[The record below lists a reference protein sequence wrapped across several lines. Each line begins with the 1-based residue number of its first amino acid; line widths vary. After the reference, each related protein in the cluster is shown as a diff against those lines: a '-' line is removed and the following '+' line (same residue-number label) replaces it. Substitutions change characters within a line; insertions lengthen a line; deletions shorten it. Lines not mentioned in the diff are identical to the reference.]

1 MAPIQVYAAGPDKC
15 APDLFPGGVAM
26 SRLRTLLAFW
36 LIPYGASTWQRFA
49 YALVVVPT
57 AIGSLP
63 LALAGRSEAAAR
75 YQRDLASR
83 LVGTPADEPPR
94 RPTDPAVL
102 AISVGIAAVGVAC
115 WLLLWRFSYA
125 ILPVPL
131 VASCLALVVA
141 GRAPAR
147 LRRRPARGSLGLP
160 VGAPTLRWMG
170 ARVGVH
176 AVAVVVVGL
185 VCWTLLSY
193 LAFFAL
199 ANLGFPFRLAV
210 WINESASGGPP
221 GPWALWSTLHRV
233 PHAGSIWAARYPT
246 SDGGPTLAGAWA
258 YHAAAFVVT
267 IFPLLA
273 WMLRGLTRLQSRL
286 TETLLGSPR
295 SVPAEPGAAGQTAT
309 RPAEARTP
317 GMDRSSSTDSRVW
330 F

>member
-1 MAPIQVYAAGPDKC
+1 
-15 APDLFPGGVAM
+15 M
-26 SRLRTLLAFW
+26 SKLRTLFAFW
-36 LIPYGASTWQRFA
+36 LVPYGTSTWRRFA
-49 YALVVVPT
+49 YALVVVPM
-57 AIGSLP
+57 AVGSLP
-63 LALAGRSEAAAR
+63 LAWAGRSEAAAR
-75 YQRDLASR
+75 YQRHLASR

-115 WLLLWRFSYA
+115 WLLLWRFTYA

-170 ARVGVH
+170 VRVGVH
-176 AVAVVVVGL
+176 AVAVVMVGL

-199 ANLGFPFRLAV
+199 ANLGFPFRLAF

-286 TETLLGSPR
+286 TRALLGSPR
-295 SVPAEPGAAGQTAT
+295 SVPAEPGPAGQPAA

-317 GMDRSSSTDSRVW
+317 GMDRSSPTDSRAW